1 MSDTEDVASI
11 DTLKKQLEKH
21 DEQIAYLEEHML
33 IDYLTGVKNR
43 RAFEWEFETALK
55 LVRGEILQHRVGA
68 TPLTEI
74 SLIMLDLDHFKHI
87 NDTFGHSVGDEALR
101 KTSALLLDLVR
112 DTDMVA
118 RYGGEEFMILLR
130 GVGESF
136 AIKKAEEIRAKI
148 ENLTFDI
155 QPELKVTAS
164 FGVVS
169 SKSSTDATVLK
180 NIVDE
185 TLYKAKENGRNRVE
199 VYKNNQS

>member
-1 MSDTEDVASI
+1 MSDTEDKITSEIEA
-11 DTLKKQLEKH
+11 LKERLEKH
-21 DEQIAYLEEHML
+21 DEQISYLEEHMF

-55 LVRGEILQHRVGA
+55 LVRGEIPQHRTGA
-68 TPLTEI
+68 APLTQI

-87 NDTFGHSVGDEALR
+87 NDTFGHPVGDEALR
-101 KTSALLLDLVR
+101 KTSALLMTLVR
-112 DTDMVA
+112 ETDMIA

-136 AIKKAEEIRAKI
+136 AINKAEEIRAKI
-148 ENLTFDI
+148 EQIVFDG

-180 NIVDE
+180 KIVDE
-185 TLYKAKENGRNRVE
+185 TLYQAKQNGRNRVE
-199 VYKNNQS
+199 VYKP